1 MSGRIGLIGG
11 ECSGKS
17 TLAFALGVAL
27 PACVVPEALREFVDL
42 QGRPPRQDEQGNI
55 LTGQRDREERAA
67 QVCRHPWLVTD
78 PAPLMTAIYSIVY
91 FDDRQLL
98 DAGIEHALHY
108 DLLVWCAP
116 DIPWR
121 PDGDQ
126 RDGPDRRRAAD
137 EVIRDLIGHSS
148 RLRTV
153 DVLHVTGS
161 VEDRVARVL
170 ARLAW
175 QPGAH
180 GPPT

>member
-1 MSGRIGLIGG
+1 M
-11 ECSGKS
+11 
-17 TLAFALGVAL
+17 
-27 PACVVPEALREFVDL
+27 PEVLREFVDL
-42 QGRPPRQDEQGNI
+42 HGRPPKRDEQRHI
-55 LTGQRDREERAA
+55 MAEQCDREEKAGE
-67 QVCRHPWLVTD
+67 VCGHPWLVVD
-78 PAPLMTAIYSIVY
+78 PAPLMTAVYSVVY

-98 DAGIEHALHY
+98 DIALDHAGRY

-126 RDGPDRRRAAD
+126 RDGPDRRQAAD
-137 EVIRDLIGHSS
+137 EVIRNLVDHSD
-148 RLRTV
+148 RLRRA

-161 VEDRVARVL
+161 VQDRVTSVL

-180 GPPT
+180 GAAT